1 MEIIKVAIVED
12 EAPFREEYSDIL
24 QSSDGYTL
32 VGAYS
37 NAKDAFEALPIVC
50 PDVVLMD
57 IQLHPDE
64 SGIDVLRKVRHLCP
78 DTQFMMFT
86 TFDDDNNVFESIK
99 AGATGYIL
107 KKTPYNKVLDAIK
120 ELNDGGS
127 PMSSG
132 IARKVLSYFQNY
144 PPATDNYKL
153 TPREKQIMEALS
165 KGLLYKEVASE
176 LSMSEGN
183 VKQRIHTIYQKLEVY
198 NRTEALNKYFKK

>member
-12 EAPFREEYSDIL
+12 EAQFREEYSDIL
-24 QSSDGYTL
+24 HSSDGYTL
-32 VGAYS
+32 AGAYS
-37 NAKDAFEALPIVC
+37 NAKDAFEGLPMVC

-64 SGIDVLRKVRHLCP
+64 SGIEVLKKVRHLCP

-132 IARKVLSYFQNY
+132 IARKVLSYFQTF
-144 PPATDNYKL
+144 PPTTDIYKL
-153 TPREKQIMEALS
+153 TPREKQIMEALA

-183 VKQRIHTIYQKLEVY
+183 VKQRVHAIYRKLEVY
-198 NRTEALNKYFKK
+198 NRTEALNKYFGK